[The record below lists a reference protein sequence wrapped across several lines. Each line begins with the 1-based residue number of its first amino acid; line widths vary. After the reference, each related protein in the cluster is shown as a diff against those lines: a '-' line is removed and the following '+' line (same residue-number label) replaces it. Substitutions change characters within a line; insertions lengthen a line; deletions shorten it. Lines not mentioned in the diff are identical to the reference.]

1 MSALPKY
8 VFALAYSCIWYAHDA
23 NVVQVAPRRSQRSCL
38 AQVFF
43 GQLLV
48 AYRPWRH
55 IVEAAEEYEADA
67 AVPLGVL
74 AQLICNALVILGRA
88 RERLL
93 PHAAHCVG
101 PLANGW
107 WWATTSKMAPPVDDA
122 LGGAREHEGV
132 GVNGE
137 RTHVARFT
145 LVCSP
150 ARVRA
155 CANGASAG

>member
-43 GQLLV
+43 GQFLV

-55 IVEAAEEYEADA
+55 IVEATEEYEADA

-74 AQLICNALVILGRA
+74 AQLICNALVLLGRA

-101 PLANGW
+101 PG
-107 WWATTSKMAPPVDDA
+107 
-122 LGGAREHEGV
+122 
-132 GVNGE
+132 
-137 RTHVARFT
+137 
-145 LVCSP
+145 
-150 ARVRA
+150 
-155 CANGASAG
+155 